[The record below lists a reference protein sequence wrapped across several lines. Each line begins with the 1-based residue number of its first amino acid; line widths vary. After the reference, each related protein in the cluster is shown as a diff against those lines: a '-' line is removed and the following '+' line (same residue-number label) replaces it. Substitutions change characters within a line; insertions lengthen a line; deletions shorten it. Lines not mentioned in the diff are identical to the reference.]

1 MAKVLSKT
9 GIDTNEAIIADYVNN
24 TTDVLTGVDAY
35 DITIAGS
42 STITGSLKVLGD
54 ITNTITGSSIITG
67 SLKVLGDITN
77 TEDLTTVGVIT
88 AQTKLQAIEDLDVT
102 ENIVTIQGNTILGH
116 ITNSPTTIKGNITGS
131 GNITLASSVS
141 ASIIIG
147 KANSLSFAN
156 TSGEIEQIMTKSS
169 FPPGSVIGINA
180 GGGNTSVEFT
190 LPTPVSNAGL
200 EYTFISNN
208 SPSGGATTVSFSF
221 SGRLNGIAICD
232 DGTEDIEAADT
243 LQFAATKFIK
253 GTRVYC
259 VSDGTIWHVTAF
271 CLCDLADVSS

>member
-1 MAKVLSKT
+1 MAKTLSTT
-9 GIDTNEAIIADYVNN
+9 GIA
-24 TTDVLTGVDAY
+24 TDSIVKAAHISQSIDALTGVDAY
-35 DITIAGS
+35 DITVSGS
-42 STITGSLKVLGD
+42 FTTTGSLGVLG
-54 ITNTITGSSIITG
+54 N
-67 SLKVLGDITN
+67 ITN

-88 AQTKLQAIEDLDVT
+88 AQTKLQALGDLNAVGA
-102 ENIVTIQGNTILGH
+102 IVGVNGNTILGDS
-116 ITNSPTTIKGNITGS
+116 INDPTTIKGNITGS

-147 KANSLSFAN
+147 KANSLIFGNSETIDQN
-156 TSGEIEQIMTKSS
+156 MTTTS
-169 FPPGSVIGINA
+169 FPPGSVIGIDSSGAENNVA
-180 GGGNTSVEFT
+180 FT
-190 LPTPVSNAGL
+190 LPTPVGDAGL

-271 CLCDLADVSS
+271 CLCDLADVIS

>member
-9 GIDTNEAIIADYVNN
+9 GIDTNEAIISAYVNN
-24 TTDVLTGVDAY
+24 TTDALTGVDNY
-35 DITIAGS
+35 NVSISGS
-42 STITGSLKVLGD
+42 STV
-54 ITNTITGSSIITG
+54 TG

-88 AQTKLQAIEDLDVT
+88 AQTKLQALG
-102 ENIVTIQGNTILGH
+102 NINAVGAIVGVNGNTILGDS
-116 ITNSPTTIKGNITGS
+116 INDPTTIKGNIIGS

-147 KANSLSFAN
+147 KANSLSFSNAEAIDQ
-156 TSGEIEQIMTKSS
+156 TMTTNS
-169 FPPGSVIGINA
+169 FPPGSVIGINPRIA
-180 GGGNTSVEFT
+180 NASIEFT

-208 SPSGGATTVSFSF
+208 NPSGGSTTVEIHSPTS
-221 SGRLNGIAICD
+221 SLLNGIAICD
-232 DGTEDIEAADT
+232 DGTEDIEADDK
-243 LQFAATKFIK
+243 LQFAAEKFFK
-253 GTRVYC
+253 GTRIYC
-259 VSDGTIWHVTAF
+259 VSDGAIWHITAF

>member
-24 TTDVLTGVDAY
+24 TTDALTGVDNY
-35 DITIAGS
+35 NVSISGS
-42 STITGSLKVLGD
+42 ST
-54 ITNTITGSSIITG
+54 ITG

-88 AQTKLQAIEDLDVT
+88 AQTKLQALGDINAVGA
-102 ENIVTIQGNTILGH
+102 IVGVNGNTILGDS
-116 ITNSPTTIKGNITGS
+116 INDPTTIKGNITGS
-131 GNITLASSVS
+131 GNISLSSSVS

-147 KANSLSFAN
+147 KANSLIFGNSEAIDQN
-156 TSGEIEQIMTKSS
+156 MTTTS
-169 FPPGSVIGINA
+169 FPPGSVIGIDSSGAENNVA
-180 GGGNTSVEFT
+180 FT
-190 LPTPVSNAGL
+190 LPTPVGDAGL
-200 EYTFISNN
+200 EYTFISAKT
-208 SPSGGATTVSFSF
+208 SGTDTIVDIETPS
-221 SGRLNGIAICD
+221 SGLLNGIAICD
-232 DGTEDIEAADT
+232 DGTEDIATSDK
-243 LQFAATKFIK
+243 LRFAATKFIR

>member
-1 MAKVLSKT
+1 MGKILSKI
-9 GIDTNEAIIADYVNN
+9 GIGTSKAIIADYVNN
-24 TTDVLTGVDAY
+24 TTNALTGIDNYNVS
-35 DITIAGS
+35 ISGS
-42 STITGSLKVLGD
+42 ST
-54 ITNTITGSSIITG
+54 ITG

-88 AQTKLQAIEDLDVT
+88 AQTKLQALGDINAVGA
-102 ENIVTIQGNTILGH
+102 IVGVNGNTTLGDS
-116 ITNSPTTIKGNITGS
+116 INDPTTIKGNITGS

-147 KANSLSFAN
+147 KANSLSFTNEEAIDQ
-156 TSGEIEQIMTKSS
+156 TMTINA
-169 FPPGSVIGINA
+169 FPPGSVIGINSRIA
-180 GGGNTSVEFT
+180 NTSVEFT

-208 SPSGGATTVSFSF
+208 NPSGGATTVSFSF

-243 LQFAATKFIK
+243 LQFAANKFFK

-259 VSDGTIWHVTAF
+259 ISDGNTWHITAF

>member
-88 AQTKLQAIEDLDVT
+88 A
-102 ENIVTIQGNTILGH
+102 
-116 ITNSPTTIKGNITGS
+116 
-131 GNITLASSVS
+131 
-141 ASIIIG
+141 
-147 KANSLSFAN
+147 
-156 TSGEIEQIMTKSS
+156 
-169 FPPGSVIGINA
+169 
-180 GGGNTSVEFT
+180 
-190 LPTPVSNAGL
+190 
-200 EYTFISNN
+200 
-208 SPSGGATTVSFSF
+208 
-221 SGRLNGIAICD
+221 
-232 DGTEDIEAADT
+232 
-243 LQFAATKFIK
+243 
-253 GTRVYC
+253 
-259 VSDGTIWHVTAF
+259 
-271 CLCDLADVSS
+271 

>member
-1 MAKVLSKT
+1 MAKVLNKT
-9 GIDTNEAIIADYVNN
+9 GIDTNEAIIANYVNN
-24 TTDVLTGVDAY
+24 TTNALTGIDNYNVS
-35 DITIAGS
+35 ISGS
-42 STITGSLKVLGD
+42 ST
-54 ITNTITGSSIITG
+54 ITG

-88 AQTKLQAIEDLDVT
+88 AQTKLQALG
-102 ENIVTIQGNTILGH
+102 NINAVGAIVGVNGNTILGDS
-116 ITNSPTTIKGNITGS
+116 INDPTTIKGNITGS

-147 KANSLSFAN
+147 KANSLSFTNAEAIDQ
-156 TSGEIEQIMTKSS
+156 TMTTNS
-169 FPPGSVIGINA
+169 FPPGSVIGINPRGA
-180 GGGNTSVEFT
+180 NASIEFT

-208 SPSGGATTVSFSF
+208 NPSGGATTVSFSF

-243 LQFAATKFIK
+243 LQFAANKFFK

-259 VSDGTIWHVTAF
+259 ISDGNTWHITAF